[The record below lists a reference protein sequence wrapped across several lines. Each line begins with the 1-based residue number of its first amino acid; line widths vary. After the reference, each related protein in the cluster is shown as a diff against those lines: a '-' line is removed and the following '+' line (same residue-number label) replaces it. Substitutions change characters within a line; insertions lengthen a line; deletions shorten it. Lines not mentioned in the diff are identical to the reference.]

1 MHMVQMVVS
10 KITLI
15 LYMFP
20 IVLFLTIKTFAIN
33 PLIAGLIHRNCQNY
47 FPKGCKQCD
56 FFQAPALYIYPGPS
70 HCPTLDT
77 LWVWIHHYDSTE
89 SSDICNISNGNLCC
103 IHPPR
108 NCPVQNS
115 TLHWFCTYTT
125 TYSTLLL
132 LIRFSKSKHVS
143 SAHKT

>member
-10 KITLI
+10 TITLI

-77 LWVWIHHYDSTE
+77 LWVWIHHYDSVET
-89 SSDICNISNGNLCC
+89 SDIFNCISNGIIAC
-103 IHPPR
+103 IHPPMS
-108 NCPVQNS
+108 CPVQNS
-115 TLHWFCTYTT
+115 ILHSFCTYTI
-125 TYSTLLL
+125 TYTSTL
-132 LIRFSKSKHVS
+132 FSKSKHVS